1 MLRRALLIASLSLL
15 PALAGC
21 GETSDAQ
28 PPAELSVAALQA
40 VAEDAGAPRDQ
51 LARAIDR
58 LFADDSMGATRAV
71 IVMYGGKVVGE
82 RYATGFGPE
91 TRFLGWSLSKTVT
104 AVAVGLLVAEGK
116 LRLDQT
122 PPIPRWQRP
131 GDPRGEI
138 TLRQLLQMRSGLRNQ
153 EMAEKEYEGSAARLL
168 FMDGRDD
175 MAGEAEAQ
183 PLESEPGARFEYSTA
198 SAVILA
204 DIVTRVLA
212 GEAHPARRQAVTDRF
227 LRDRLFAPLG
237 LESMT
242 AEYDAA
248 GTFIG
253 GAMIHATAR
262 DWARFGEFL
271 RHGGSVKG
279 AQILPRGWIAF
290 MRKPSPR
297 APDYGAQL
305 WLNRPSG
312 GEREVLFPA
321 QGPADAFGMAGH
333 LGQYVIVS
341 PRQRLTVVRLG
352 MTDEEHQ
359 RDVVRGIAGIFALYP
374 VR

>member
-1 MLRRALLIASLSLL
+1 MHAEDDPGSTALM
-15 PALAGC
+15 
-21 GETSDAQ
+21 
-28 PPAELSVAALQA
+28 A
-40 VAEDAGAPRDQ
+40 VAEDAGAPREQ
-51 LARAIDR
+51 LARALDR
-58 LFADDSMGATRAV
+58 LFTDKSMGQTRAV
-71 IVMYGGKVVGE
+71 IVMHGGKVVAE
-82 RYATGFGPE
+82 RYADGYGPD

-104 AVAVGLLVAEGK
+104 AVAVGLLVSEGK
-116 LRLDQT
+116 LRLDET

-131 GDPRGEI
+131 GDPRGDI
-138 TLRQLLQMRSGLRNQ
+138 TLRQLLQMRAGLRHQ
-153 EMAEKEYEGSAARLL
+153 EMADKDYEGSAARLL
-168 FMDGRDD
+168 FLDGRDD

-183 PLESEPGARFEYSTA
+183 PLEAEPGSLFEYSTA
-198 SAVILA
+198 SAMILS
-204 DIVTRVLA
+204 DIVTRVLVN
-212 GEAHPARRQAVTDRF
+212 EAHPARRQAVTDRF
-227 LRDRLFAPLG
+227 LRDRLFMPLG

-253 GAMIHATAR
+253 GVMIHATAR

-279 AQILPRGWIAF
+279 AQILPRAWLSF

-312 GEREVLFPA
+312 TEREVLFPK
-321 QGPADAFGMAGH
+321 QGPSDAFGMAGYR
-333 LGQYVIVS
+333 GQYVIIS
-341 PRQRLTVVRLG
+341 PRQQLTVARFG
-352 MTDEEHQ
+352 ITQEE
-359 RDVVRGIAGIFALYP
+359 DLPLLVKGIAEIFALYP